1 MRVPQSPHTLRK
13 FVSTSSSS
21 DSETETSSDSE
32 KMKLPP
38 KQPFNKNGSN
48 KKELRHE
55 KPATNNKLTSFSSHR
70 SRERTRISA
79 VQRLVERK
87 MAQKEKDREKERDQ
101 LMRRSS
107 SVGSNGARAAAQ
119 SENHLSRSLSRDRIN
134 QDPSKTYITI
144 SSGKTTQIR
153 ESSPTKKLSGPD
165 ESIETTAERRTSD
178 DILNKYCS
186 PLKSTEIFK
195 DITATDKKPVNNNEK
210 ENQQPQQQSRKI
222 SFTTEKTIMV
232 NMNDNEKPSTKKA
245 DQAKFRKVSIDINY
259 VYEQQQESKP
269 SRMNIHDEK
278 LNDNETAPATD
289 KTEPSKRRVS
299 LERRFKE
306 RSSSLSSMSTSSTS
320 SESSENGTPEPM
332 PRQSKQRKM
341 SGFTRNINIIREDEI
356 SNDNSDTSKRLSAQP
371 GVNLPKPKTSF
382 HRRFSQD
389 HSSMTTNIKR
399 STSPLRKISLQNTST
414 INTDSLADQKKE
426 EGNQHYLAKNYRE
439 ALQRYNEAISLCPG
453 CPAFYGNRAA
463 CHMMLGQFVQALED
477 ARTSVQFDPNF
488 VKGYVRVAKCCV
500 ALGELHAA
508 RQAINT
514 AISINKEDSV
524 KFDIERTSLDFLDK
538 HDSNLRIAFEQR
550 DYRKA
555 LYHIDQALKIA
566 SASQKLKL
574 SRAEC
579 LAFLGRYKEAQEVA
593 NELLRNDSTNIEAIY
608 IRGLCLYYED
618 NIDKAFSHFQQVLKL
633 APDHSKAK
641 EAFKRARQ
649 LKTKKDEGN
658 EAFKANRY
666 EEAARLYS
674 EALLVD
680 PENKISNAKLY
691 FNRATVGAKLKKY
704 AQSVEDCN
712 RCLSL
717 DDTYIKAYLR
727 RGKSYMELQKFEEAV
742 RDYERVHKMDR
753 SNFEFRQLLNQAKH
767 ELKKSLRKDYYKIL
781 GVDRNANEEEIKKAY
796 RKRALEHHPD
806 RHVGAT
812 EEEKQDHEKTFKE
825 IGEAY
830 GVLSDAKQKSRYDQ
844 GQDLDNSTSSSSYS
858 SNGGFS
864 QPMDAAQMFKAFFGN
879 GNGAGMHH
887 AFHHHFGFGSNNAS
901 NMPGGAF
908 FQFT

>member
-1 MRVPQSPHTLRK
+1 LRA
-13 FVSTSSSS
+13 TTP
-21 DSETETSSDSE
+21 ET
-32 KMKLPP
+32 
-38 KQPFNKNGSN
+38 
-48 KKELRHE
+48 
-55 KPATNNKLTSFSSHR
+55 
-70 SRERTRISA
+70 
-79 VQRLVERK
+79 
-87 MAQKEKDREKERDQ
+87 
-101 LMRRSS
+101 
-107 SVGSNGARAAAQ
+107 
-119 SENHLSRSLSRDRIN
+119 HLSRSLSRDRN
-134 QDPSKTYITI
+134 SQDPNKTYITI
-144 SSGKTTQIR
+144 STGRPTRIR
-153 ESSPTKKLSGPD
+153 ESSPTKKSSENGD
-165 ESIETTAERRTSD
+165 TNSETNETTAERRTSD
-178 DILNKYCS
+178 EILNKYCS

-195 DITATDKKPVNNNEK
+195 DITGNDKKPPVNEDK
-210 ENQQPQQQSRKI
+210 ENNHKQPRKI
-222 SFTTEKTIMV
+222 SFTTEKTIYV
-232 NMNDNEKPSTKKA
+232 NVNDNDQPTKKA

-259 VYEQQQESKP
+259 VYDQQQGSNP

-278 LNDNETAPATD
+278 LNDIADNEEAST
-289 KTEPSKRRVS
+289 TEKPEASKRRVS

-306 RSSSLSSMSTSSTS
+306 RSSSLSSMSTSSSS
-320 SESSENGTPEPM
+320 SESSERGSSESTPEPM

-341 SGFTRNINIIREDEI
+341 SGFTRNINIIMEDEI
-356 SNDNSDTSKRLSAQP
+356 SNDNSDTSKRLSAQQ
-371 GVNLPKPKTSF
+371 GNVNNLPKPKTSF

-389 HSSMTTNIKR
+389 HTTMSMNIKR
-399 STSPLRKISLQNTST
+399 SSETTPPLRKISLQNTST

-426 EGNQHYLAKNYRE
+426 EGNQQYLAKNYRE

-514 AISINKEDSV
+514 AMSINKDDSV
-524 KFDIERTSLDFLDK
+524 KFDLEKTSLDFLDK
-538 HDSNLRIAFEQR
+538 HDANLRVAFEQR

-593 NELLRNDSTNIEAIY
+593 NDLLRNDSTNIEAIY

-618 NIDKAFSHFQQVLKL
+618 NIDKAFTHFQQVLKL

-658 EAFKANRY
+658 EAFKANKF
-666 EEAARLYS
+666 EEASRLYS

-680 PENKISNAKLY
+680 SDNKISNAKLY
-691 FNRATVGAKLKKY
+691 FNRATVLAKLKKWT
-704 AQSVEDCN
+704 QSVEDCN

-727 RGKSYMELQKFEEAV
+727 RAKSYMELQKFEEAV

-796 RKRALEHHPD
+796 KKRALEHHPD

-812 EEEKQDHEKTFKE
+812 EDEKADHEKKFKE

-830 GVLSDAKQKSRYDQ
+830 GVLSDAKQKSRYDA
-844 GQDLDNSTSSSSYS
+844 GQDLDSSNSSSSYS
-858 SNGGFS
+858 SGGGFS

-879 GNGAGMHH
+879 RNDAGMHH
-887 AFHHHFGFGSNNAS
+887 AFHHHFGFGSNNGH
-901 NMPGGAF
+901 MPGAF
-908 FQFT
+908 FQFS

>member
-32 KMKLPP
+32 KTKKLPP
-38 KQPFNKNGSN
+38 KQPSQPFSK
-48 KKELRHE
+48 KKELRHD
-55 KPATNNKLTSFSSHR
+55 NFSHHR

-101 LMRRSS
+101 MIRRSS
-107 SVGSNGARAAAQ
+107 SVGSNGLRAAQ
-119 SENHLSRSLSRDRIN
+119 PENHLSRSLSRDRIS

-144 SSGKTTQIR
+144 SSGKPTRIR
-153 ESSPTKKLSGPD
+153 ESSPTKKSSENGD
-165 ESIETTAERRTSD
+165 TIGETNETTAERRTSD
-178 DILNKYCS
+178 EILNKYCS

-195 DITATDKKPVNNNEK
+195 DITGTDKKPPVVNEEK
-210 ENQQPQQQSRKI
+210 ENHHKQPRKI

-232 NMNDNEKPSTKKA
+232 NVNDNDQPTKKA

-259 VYEQQQESKP
+259 VYDQQQGSNP
-269 SRMNIHDEK
+269 PRMNIHDEK
-278 LNDNETAPATD
+278 LNDIDNETVPT
-289 KTEPSKRRVS
+289 TEKPEASKRRVS

-320 SESSENGTPEPM
+320 SESSESTPEPM

-341 SGFTRNINIIREDEI
+341 SGFTRNINIIMEDEI
-356 SNDNSDTSKRLSAQP
+356 SNDNSDSSKRLSAQP

-389 HSSMTTNIKR
+389 HSSMSMNIKR

-514 AISINKEDSV
+514 AMSINKDDSV
-524 KFDIERTSLDFLDK
+524 KFDLERTSLDFLDK
-538 HDSNLRIAFEQR
+538 HDANLRVAFEQR

-593 NELLRNDSTNIEAIY
+593 NDLLRNDSTNIEAIY

-618 NIDKAFSHFQQVLKL
+618 NIDKAFTHFQQVLKL

-641 EAFKRARQ
+641 DAFKRARQ

-658 EAFKANRY
+658 EAFKANRF
-666 EEAARLYS
+666 EDAARLYS

-680 PENKISNAKLY
+680 SDNKISNAKLY
-691 FNRATVGAKLKKY
+691 FNRATVLAKLKKWT
-704 AQSVEDCN
+704 QSIVDCN
-712 RCLSL
+712 SCLSL
-717 DDTYIKAYLR
+717 DDTYVKAYLR
-727 RGKSYMELQKFEEAV
+727 RAKSYMELQKFEEAV

-753 SNFEFRQLLNQAKH
+753 SNFEYRQLLNQAKH

-796 RKRALEHHPD
+796 KKRALEHHPD

-812 EEEKQDHEKTFKE
+812 DEEKEDHEKKFKE

-830 GVLSDAKQKSRYDQ
+830 GVLSDAKQKSRYDA
-844 GQDLDNSTSSSSYS
+844 GQDLDSSTSSSSYS
-858 SNGGFS
+858 SGGFS

-887 AFHHHFGFGSNNAS
+887 AFHHHFGFGSNNGH
-901 NMPGGAF
+901 MPGAF

>member
-1 MRVPQSPHTLRK
+1 
-13 FVSTSSSS
+13 
-21 DSETETSSDSE
+21 
-32 KMKLPP
+32 
-38 KQPFNKNGSN
+38 
-48 KKELRHE
+48 
-55 KPATNNKLTSFSSHR
+55 
-70 SRERTRISA
+70 
-79 VQRLVERK
+79 
-87 MAQKEKDREKERDQ
+87 
-101 LMRRSS
+101 
-107 SVGSNGARAAAQ
+107 
-119 SENHLSRSLSRDRIN
+119 
-134 QDPSKTYITI
+134 
-144 SSGKTTQIR
+144 
-153 ESSPTKKLSGPD
+153 
-165 ESIETTAERRTSD
+165 
-178 DILNKYCS
+178 
-186 PLKSTEIFK
+186 
-195 DITATDKKPVNNNEK
+195 
-210 ENQQPQQQSRKI
+210 
-222 SFTTEKTIMV
+222 
-232 NMNDNEKPSTKKA
+232 
-245 DQAKFRKVSIDINY
+245 
-259 VYEQQQESKP
+259 
-269 SRMNIHDEK
+269 
-278 LNDNETAPATD
+278 
-289 KTEPSKRRVS
+289 
-299 LERRFKE
+299 
-306 RSSSLSSMSTSSTS
+306 
-320 SESSENGTPEPM
+320 
-332 PRQSKQRKM
+332 M
-341 SGFTRNINIIREDEI
+341 SGFTRNINIIMEDEI
-356 SNDNSDTSKRLSAQP
+356 SNDNSDTSKRLSSSQTNN
-371 GVNLPKPKTSF
+371 VNLPKPKTSF

-389 HSSMTTNIKR
+389 HSTMSMNIKR
-399 STSPLRKISLQNTST
+399 STSPPTRKISLQNTST

-514 AISINKEDSV
+514 AMSINKDDSV
-524 KFDIERTSLDFLDK
+524 KFDLEKTSLDFLDK
-538 HDSNLRIAFEQR
+538 HDANLRVAFEQR

-593 NELLRNDSTNIEAIY
+593 NDLLRNDSTNIEAIY

-618 NIDKAFSHFQQVLKL
+618 NIDKAFTHFQQVLKL

-658 EAFKANRY
+658 EAFKANKF
-666 EEAARLYS
+666 EDASRLYS

-680 PENKISNAKLY
+680 SDNKISNSKLY
-691 FNRATVGAKLKKY
+691 FNRATVLAKLKKWT
-704 AQSVEDCN
+704 QSVEDCN

-727 RGKSYMELQKFEEAV
+727 RAKCYMELQKFEEAV

-753 SNFEFRQLLNQAKH
+753 SNFEYRQLLNQAKH

-796 RKRALEHHPD
+796 KKRALEHHPD

-812 EEEKQDHEKTFKE
+812 EEEKEEHEKKFKE

-830 GVLSDAKQKSRYDQ
+830 GVLSDAKQKSRYDA
-844 GQDLDNSTSSSSYS
+844 GQDLDSSNSSSSSYPS
-858 SNGGFS
+858 GGGFS
-864 QPMDAAQMFKAFFGN
+864 QHMDAAQMFKSFFGN
-879 GNGAGMHH
+879 GNGGHH
-887 AFHHHFGFGSNNAS
+887 AFHHHFGFGSNNGQ
-901 NMPGGAF
+901 MPGAF
-908 FQFT
+908 FQFS